1 MVDDAAFAT
10 PASAGFLKCFLVC
23 HVLLPIKEVRGGQ
36 VGWGSTSP
44 NKRCLNHPWEKAA
57 PSGTQHG
64 RALAEKRQWAKQLRC
79 QWFFARGTGNAESHN
94 FLQILSL

>member
-10 PASAGFLKCFLVC
+10 PASAGFLKCFFVC
-23 HVLLPIKEVRGGQ
+23 HVLLPIKELRGGQ

-57 PSGTQHG
+57 PSGT
-64 RALAEKRQWAKQLRC
+64 
-79 QWFFARGTGNAESHN
+79 
-94 FLQILSL
+94 